1 MTSVLVPYGPS
12 FLCIGCEDCSWIRLT
27 DQFLAPIHDLIT
39 ISNNAGIQFRILF
52 LSFSHSLEA
61 YDDLN
66 KVITIK
72 SNKEVLSSIDAFM
85 YKNPTHLFHKNYR
98 QLYTRYIL
106 SLGVTM

>member
-1 MTSVLVPYGPS
+1 M
-12 FLCIGCEDCSWIRLT
+12 
-27 DQFLAPIHDLIT
+27 
-39 ISNNAGIQFRILF
+39 ISLPFRIMLAF
-52 LSFSHSLEA
+52 NFVFFFFSFSHSLEA

>member
-1 MTSVLVPYGPS
+1 M
-12 FLCIGCEDCSWIRLT
+12 
-27 DQFLAPIHDLIT
+27 
-39 ISNNAGIQFRILF
+39 
-52 LSFSHSLEA
+52 
-61 YDDLN
+61 
-66 KVITIK
+66 ITIK